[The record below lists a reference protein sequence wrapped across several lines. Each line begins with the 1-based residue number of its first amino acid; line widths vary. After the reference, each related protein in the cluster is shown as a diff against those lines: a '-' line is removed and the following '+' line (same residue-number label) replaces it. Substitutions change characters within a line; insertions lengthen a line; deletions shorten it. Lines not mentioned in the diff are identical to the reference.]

1 MNKYWENL
9 SKRQIWKSFVAYP
22 AAAFVLL
29 QAVEFFS
36 NHLDL
41 NPKFLTLSMILLIGG
56 FVISVIWNWNHG
68 EKGIQ
73 KITTVEKSAY
83 GIVLALTVFSG
94 AYYWTNSR
102 SDTRSGASDKEYTFS
117 KLAVLPFE
125 NRSSDSS
132 LVYLS
137 DGIPENLINRISK
150 NTDIQVLSRNSTFI
164 LDVSERNSESVKEK
178 LGADLMLSGRVEMVG
193 DKLVVNCQL
202 INLWEGV
209 QIWGEKMYY
218 ENDNIVELEE
228 QIVASLIRTFPSAI
242 ERESG
247 KLIVEEP
254 VDPEAKVHY
263 MKGRALSYG
272 STQKEAERA
281 LKHFRQAI
289 EIDPDFAPA
298 YVAIANEKIIQAM
311 FSTASREEIFNE
323 ARTAVQTALALNPNS
338 SEAYYVDGAI
348 KFYGEFNWDGAEESY
363 KKSIEINPGNAN
375 AYIRYSAFLAA
386 MKRFDESIVLADKAI
401 SLDPISIS
409 SLHNLGWVHLL
420 AGNFEKSEAAFSEA
434 LDLHPNWIWGYMK
447 RGYARMFQGKCE
459 LAQADAARA
468 RELTGEWSSELLES
482 VFIFIYSRCGNE
494 EKRSELTQKFLER
507 VNEDNYKD
515 PFAVFFVYYMKGD
528 LDTALDWAERC
539 LEDKEAGSY
548 LFNADVFYTEDMLNH
563 PRFIQIRKTLKFE
576 N

>member
-9 SKRQIWKSFVAYP
+9 GKRNIWKSFVAYP

-36 NHLDL
+36 NHLGLD
-41 NPKFLTLSMILLIGG
+41 PKFLTLSMILLIGG

-68 EKGIQ
+68 EEGIQ
-73 KITTVEKSAY
+73 KVTPIEKISYGTVF
-83 GIVLALTVFSG
+83 ALTVITG
-94 AYYWTNSR
+94 AYYWTHTKSE
-102 SDTRSGASDKEYTFS
+102 TRPEASVREYS
-117 KLAVLPFE
+117 LNKLAVLPFE

-137 DGIPENLINRISK
+137 DGIPENLINRISMNSDMK
-150 NTDIQVLSRNSTFI
+150 VMSRNSTFI
-164 LDVSERNSESVKEK
+164 LNESERNADDVREK
-178 LGADLMLSGRVEMVG
+178 LGADLMLSGRVDKVG
-193 DKLVVNCQL
+193 NKLVVNCQL

-209 QIWGEKMYY
+209 QIWGEKVYY
-218 ENDNIVELEE
+218 EHDNIVELEE

-242 ERESG
+242 EREKG
-247 KLIVEEP
+247 EFNLEEE
-254 VDPEAKVHY
+254 VNPEAKVHY

-272 STQKEAERA
+272 STRDEAERA
-281 LKHFRQAI
+281 LNHFREAI

-311 FSTASREEIFNE
+311 FSTASRGEIFNE

-338 SEAYYVDGAI
+338 AEAFYVDGAI
-348 KFYGEFNWDGAEESY
+348 KFYGDFDWDGAEESY
-363 KKSIEINPGNAN
+363 KRSIEINPGNAN

-386 MKRFDESIVLADKAI
+386 MKRFEESIVLANKAI

-420 AGNFEKSEAAFSEA
+420 AGNFEESETAFSEA

-447 RGYARMFQGKCE
+447 RGYARMFQGKCK
-459 LAQADAARA
+459 LAQDDVERA
-468 RELTGEWSSELLES
+468 RELTGEWSSELLEA

-494 EKRSELTQKFLER
+494 QKRSELTER
-507 VNEDNYKD
+507 FFDRVHEDNYKD
-515 PFAVFFVYYMKGD
+515 PFAVFFVHYMNDD
-528 LDTALDWAERC
+528 LETALDWAERC
-539 LEDKEAGSY
+539 LEEKEASSY
-548 LFNADVFYTEDMLNH
+548 LFNADVFYNDDMLNH
-563 PRFIQIRKTLKFE
+563 PRFIELKNTLKF
-576 N
+576 

>member
-1 MNKYWENL
+1 MNKYWDNIG
-9 SKRQIWKSFVAYP
+9 KRQIWKSIVAYP

-36 NHLDL
+36 NHLGFS
-41 NPKFLTLSMILLIGG
+41 PKFLTLAMILLIGG
-56 FVISVIWNWNHG
+56 FVISLIWNWNHG
-68 EKGIQ
+68 EKGAQ
-73 KITTVEKSAY
+73 KITAFEKSAY
-83 GIVLALTVFSG
+83 VIVVLLTVVSG
-94 AYYWTNSR
+94 SYYWTHSESKGR
-102 SDTRSGASDKEYTFS
+102 LEVSDEEYAYN

-150 NTDIQVLSRNSTFI
+150 NTDMQVLSRNSTFI
-164 LDVSERNSESVKEK
+164 LEESERNSENVKEK
-178 LGADLMLSGRVEMVG
+178 LGADLMLSGRVDKVG
-193 DKLVVNCQL
+193 NKLVVNCQL

-209 QIWGEKMYY
+209 QIWGEKVYY

-228 QIVASLIRTFPSAI
+228 QIVASLIRTFPNSL
-242 ERESG
+242 ERG
-247 KLIVEEP
+247 KFKVEEP
-254 VDPEAKVHY
+254 VKPEAKVHY

-272 STQKEAERA
+272 STRQEAERA
-281 LKHFRQAI
+281 LNHFREAI
-289 EIDPDFAPA
+289 EIDPNFAPA
-298 YVAIANEKIIQAM
+298 YVAIANEKIIQAL

-338 SEAYYVDGAI
+338 AEAFYVDGAI
-348 KFYGEFNWDGAEESY
+348 KFYGEFDWDAAEESY

-409 SLHNLGWVHLL
+409 SLHNLGWIHLL

-434 LDLHPNWIWGYMK
+434 LDLHPNWIWGYIK
-447 RGYARMFQGKCE
+447 RGYARTFQGKCE
-459 LAQADAARA
+459 LAQADAVRA

-482 VFIFIYSRCGNE
+482 AFIFIYSKCENE
-494 EKRSELTQKFLER
+494 KKKSELTERFFTR

-515 PFAVFFVYYMKGD
+515 PFAVFLVHYMNDD
-528 LDTALDWAERC
+528 LETALDWADTC
-539 LEDKEAGSY
+539 LEEREASSY
-548 LFNADVFYTEDMLNH
+548 LFNAEVFYDQGILNH
-563 PRFIQIRKTLKFE
+563 PRFIELLKTLKF
-576 N
+576 